1 MEMSLAGWF
10 ALAALTL
17 SAAATPTLAAPVMTD
32 AGALQGVRDGS
43 LTVYR
48 GVPFAAPPV
57 GDLRWR
63 PPQPPASWTGV
74 RRADAFAPA
83 CTQVG
88 VSMAGET
95 PPKVS
100 EDCLY
105 LNVWTPARRPGARLA
120 VMVWFPGGGWTNGS
134 ASMPLYW
141 GDQLARRGVIVVT
154 AAYRL
159 GPLGFLAH
167 PELTAESPHATS
179 GNYGLLDQIAALQ
192 WVQRN
197 IGALGGDPGRVTIF
211 GQSAGGYSVSLLMAS
226 PLARGLFQRA
236 IGQSGGVF
244 EPLQIIPDH
253 GYELA
258 GGERSGVAYAA
269 SVGAHSLAELRRLP
283 AADLLKGEA
292 FQVSHPLVEPYA
304 LPRSPYD
311 AFLAGQASDAPV
323 LIGFNAEEIRT
334 FMDVSQVTA
343 ANFVAGLP
351 AWFPAPLR
359 SPAVL
364 AAFPHATDAEAQASR
379 IDLEDALRT
388 DWDMWAWARLQAPR
402 APVYLYRFEQAP
414 PFPPGSPQA
423 NWGAGHNAELWYM
436 FGHLDQEPWPWR
448 RADRRLASQMTRY
461 WTNFAKTGGPNGPGL
476 PPWPRF
482 TLAAQTIQRLGDPV
496 RGESFTPTLGIATIE
511 ALYAQ
516 ARGAPFGG
524 RP

>member
-1 MEMSLAGWF
+1 MPLVGWV
-10 ALAALTL
+10 AVAAIAL
-17 SAAATPTLAAPVMTD
+17 SAAATPAVAAPVTID
-32 AGALQGVRDGS
+32 TGALQGVREGDV
-43 LTVYR
+43 TVYR
-48 GVPFAAPPV
+48 GVPFAVAPV

-63 PPQPPASWTGV
+63 PPQPPASWAGV
-74 RRADAFAPA
+74 RHADAFAPA
-83 CTQVG
+83 CMQVG

-95 PPKVS
+95 PPATS

-105 LNVWTPARRPGARLA
+105 LNIWTPARRPGARLP

-141 GDQLARRGVIVVT
+141 GDALARRGVIVVT

-167 PELTAESPHATS
+167 PELTRESPHGSS
-179 GNYGLLDQIAALQ
+179 GNYGLMDQVAALQ
-192 WVQRN
+192 WVRRN
-197 IGALGGDPGRVTIF
+197 IRAFGGDPQRVTIF

-226 PLARGLFQRA
+226 PLAHGLFQRA

-244 EPLQIIPDH
+244 EPPQIIPDH
-253 GYELA
+253 GYELP
-258 GGERSGVAYAA
+258 GGEREGVAYAA

-283 AADLLKGEA
+283 AADLLKGAA
-292 FQVSHPLVEPYA
+292 FQVSHPLVEPYV

-311 AFLAGQASDAPV
+311 AFLAGEASDAPV

-343 ANFVAGLP
+343 ANFVTGLP
-351 AWFPAPLR
+351 AWFPPPLR

-364 AAFPHATDAEAQASR
+364 AAFPHATDAQAQASR
-379 IDLEDALRT
+379 VDLEDALRT

-402 APVYLYRFEQAP
+402 APVWLYRFEQKP
-414 PFPPGSPQA
+414 PFPPSSPQA

-461 WTNFAKTGGPNGPGL
+461 WTNFAKTGDPNGAGL

-482 TLAAQTIQRLGDPV
+482 TTAAQHIQLLADPV
-496 RGESFTPTLGIATIE
+496 RSEIFTPTPGVSAIE

-516 ARGAPFGG
+516 ARGALFGE
-524 RP
+524 RR